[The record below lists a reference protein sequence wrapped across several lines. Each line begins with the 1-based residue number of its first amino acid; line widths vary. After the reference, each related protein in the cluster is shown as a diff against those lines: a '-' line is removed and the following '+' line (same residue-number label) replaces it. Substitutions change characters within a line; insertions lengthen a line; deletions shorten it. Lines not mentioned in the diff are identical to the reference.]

1 MKVLLIVPAYNEE
14 KNLKSVV
21 KDIKDNTDYDYV
33 IINDCSKDNT
43 LSLCQKEKYNYLSL
57 PVNYGL
63 TSAVQLGFK
72 YAHENNYDV
81 AIQFDGDGQH
91 QAKYLKNMVQEIE
104 NGNDVVI
111 GSRFVN
117 AKKPFSLRMVGNS
130 LISFLIRMTTGK
142 KIVDPTSGLRAY
154 SKRII
159 PEFANNINYP
169 PEPDS
174 LVYLLKRKMKV
185 KEVKVEMKEREF
197 GESYLTAFKSIQ
209 YMLRICISIL
219 FIQNFRKR

>member
-117 AKKPFSLRMVGNS
+117 TKKPFSLRMVGNS
-130 LISFLIRMTTGK
+130 LISFLIRITTGK

-219 FIQNFRKR
+219 FIQIFRKR

>member
-219 FIQNFRKR
+219 FIQIFRKR